1 MINSMWN
8 SEIKHNRIKKK
19 NVFHNEKKRD
29 LTLMLESERGGGGI
43 REKRI
48 RNWIL
53 TVQWRLPWC
62 LSGAVV
68 MSLRLLG
75 INIPTKY
82 GSSHRRASLPVN
94 RKRLLCS
101 ITPWYRGRRRGE
113 VERLERDRRYP
124 ISWYIDLLLASNFL
138 IIPASKETTRLEIR
152 LLRASLSY
160 RKSYFFFL
168 NSRST

>member
-1 MINSMWN
+1 M
-8 SEIKHNRIKKK
+8 K
-19 NVFHNEKKRD
+19 KKRD
-29 LTLMLESERGGGGI
+29 LTLMLESERGGGI

-168 NSRST
+168 NSRSI

>member
-1 MINSMWN
+1 
-8 SEIKHNRIKKK
+8 
-19 NVFHNEKKRD
+19 
-29 LTLMLESERGGGGI
+29 
-43 REKRI
+43 
-48 RNWIL
+48 
-53 TVQWRLPWC
+53 
-62 LSGAVV
+62 

-138 IIPASKETTRLEIR
+138 IIPASKERTRLEIR

-168 NSRST
+168 NSRTYIIVSFLFAWRNTHERRTKRIIHYSSYDLNIRIFIYLFIFLLENLHFRREKIFFASI